1 MESAAPVAVT
11 MTVPAEKGPEVMDLF
26 SPHEAMESTA
36 KDKLP
41 EGPGAILPTTATANK
56 TEDDTNTGAR
66 NMIPTDRARQ
76 AFQNHATSLPVRIA
90 SPSPARFASPLKA
103 NNLPDEKLDFE
114 KVRQRAARKKKNKRK
129 PGPGAPAVQV
139 IKGFQTPSSCGE
151 DSEASGA
158 STPALGQMSR
168 NISSASITSSP
179 ALRPSTPQSGI
190 SALRLQLDALGLG
203 NRSPTP
209 RLMSLQ
215 RVNTGS
221 ATSEAASDSDRTEMD
236 SYEIPLQNDFVNL
249 DVSSKGLPI
258 SGINTPR
265 LQSNVRKVTAQ
276 DFEPISCLGKGSF
289 GTVVL
294 VKQHETGRLFAQK
307 QFKKASLVVRK
318 KLVDQTRTE
327 RDILKSIR
335 HPFIV
340 KLYYA
345 FQDHEKLYLI
355 LEYAQGGELFHHL
368 SMERMFPEDT
378 ARFYMAEMVLALE
391 HLHRVVGVVY
401 RDLKPEN
408 CLLDAE
414 GHLLLTDF
422 GLSKVPVDDA
432 DKCRSFLGTVE
443 YMAPEVVAG
452 KEYGMAVDWWSFG
465 ALSYDLLTGSPPFTA
480 NNNAKTQEKILK
492 AKLQL
497 PYFLGPD
504 AKDLLT
510 RLLRKDPS
518 KRLGANMP
526 KDLNTIKNHRFFKTI
541 GWRALAT
548 RELDPP
554 IQPVITD
561 PELAENFSSDFTG
574 LSLSPTVSRKSFGD
588 ALDGYGAL
596 PGEGLDGDPFGGF
609 SFHASSS
616 VLNSGVWG

>member
-1 MESAAPVAVT
+1 MNASNPPPVTIAVT
-11 MTVPAEKGPEVMDLF
+11 EDKHQPEFADVFNLDKTTGNAPETGTIIGADQAGIDPRETVRPRYH
-26 SPHEAMESTA
+26 S
-36 KDKLP
+36 
-41 EGPGAILPTTATANK
+41 
-56 TEDDTNTGAR
+56 
-66 NMIPTDRARQ
+66 
-76 AFQNHATSLPVRIA
+76 HATSLPLRIA
-90 SPSPARFASPLKA
+90 SPSPARINSQIKLSD
-103 NNLPDEKLDFE
+103 LPNEKLDFE
-114 KVRQRAARKKKNKRK
+114 KVRKIAARKKKNRRK
-129 PGPGAPAVQV
+129 AGPAAHAVNV
-139 IKGFQTPSSCGE
+139 IKGFQTPSTCGE
-151 DSEASGA
+151 ESDMSGA
-158 STPALGQMSR
+158 STPAFGPISR
-168 NISSASITSSP
+168 NLNNVSVTSSP
-179 ALRPSTPQSGI
+179 ALRPSTPQGGI

-203 NRSPTP
+203 SRSPISRTI
-209 RLMSLQ
+209 SLQ
-215 RVNTGS
+215 HLNTGS

-236 SYEIPLQNDFVNL
+236 SYEVPLENDFVNP
-249 DVSSKGLPI
+249 DVSSKGLLI
-258 SGINTPR
+258 SGACTPR
-265 LQSNVRKVTAQ
+265 YRDQMRKVTAQ
-276 DFEPISCLGKGSF
+276 DFQPITCLGKGSF

-294 VKQHETGRLFAQK
+294 VKQNDSGRLFAQK

-345 FQDHEKLYLI
+345 FQDQEKLYLI

-391 HLHRVVGVVY
+391 HLHQVVGVVY

-408 CLLDAE
+408 CLLDSE

-422 GLSKVPVDDA
+422 GLSKVAVDDA
-432 DKCRSFLGTVE
+432 DKCNSFLGTIE

-465 ALSYDLLTGSPPFTA
+465 ALSHDLLTGSPPFTA
-480 NNNAKTQEKILK
+480 NNNAKTQEKILR

-510 RLLRKDPS
+510 RLLRKDPK
-518 KRLGANMP
+518 KRLGSNMP
-526 KDLNTIKNHRFFKTI
+526 KDLTVIKSHRFFKKI
-541 GWRALAT
+541 DWKKLAN
-548 RELDPP
+548 RELEPP
-554 IQPVITD
+554 IIPVVTD
-561 PELAENFSSDFTG
+561 PELAENFSTDFTG
-574 LSLSPTVSRKSFGD
+574 LSLSPTVSRRSFGD
-588 ALDGYGAL
+588 YLDGEGG
-596 PGEGLDGDPFGGF
+596 GEGMEDPFGGF

-616 VLNSGVWG
+616 LLNSGFLDEV